1 MTYQH
6 KLDTLVDT
14 LDILS
19 SSKLIFYQGGDEH
32 SSSIISTGASS
43 TSHHPLNS
51 LQVEDISTENMI
63 WQDHSFK

>member
-43 TSHHPLNS
+43 TSHHPPNS
-51 LQVEDISTENMI
+51 LQVEDISTGKH
-63 WQDHSFK
+63 DLARS